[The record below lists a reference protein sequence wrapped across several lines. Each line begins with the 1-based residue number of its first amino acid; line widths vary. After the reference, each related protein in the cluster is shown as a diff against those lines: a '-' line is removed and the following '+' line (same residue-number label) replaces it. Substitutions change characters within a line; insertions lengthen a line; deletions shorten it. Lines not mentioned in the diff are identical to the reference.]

1 MMFQEHFAQPI
12 THPFQTHPLLEV
24 FSVSNC
30 RLAEKSAENA
40 ARRYLKVHTQ
50 RCPYLCDREGG
61 GAQEEAALVA
71 HILALVSSDARR
83 RGATLHMLVPFCI
96 DVQQHSNST
105 HQPELTILYSAVHRQ
120 ILPAR
125 CKYIVVVHMTVP
137 TSMLPL
143 TSWAKQGFWSC
154 LVQGGINCGF
164 GSPHNFFQF
173 FGIFATKGTIF

>member
-1 MMFQEHFAQPI
+1 MIFKEHLGQPI

-83 RGATLHMLVPFCI
+83 RGATLHMLVTFYV
-96 DVQQHSNST
+96 DVQQHSILT
-105 HQPELTILYSAVHRQ
+105 LPPQPQLTILYSAVHRH

-125 CKYIVVVHMTVP
+125 CKYIVVVH
-137 TSMLPL
+137 
-143 TSWAKQGFWSC
+143 
-154 LVQGGINCGF
+154 QGGAYSTKLLLQACTGCFFVPF
-164 GSPHNFFQF
+164 GLLFEKTVEFFKI
-173 FGIFATKGTIF
+173 GVILSCK

>member
-1 MMFQEHFAQPI
+1 MEFHGTRPKPPQLLEGEMMNTEHRRNERKIIWRRKNCCKFQTRGGGVVTGQCCLLERRKIESEQMIFQKDLGQPI

-83 RGATLHMLVPFCI
+83 RGATLHMLVPFCV
-96 DVQQHSNST
+96 DVQQHSIST
-105 HQPELTILYSAVHRQ
+105 HQPQ
-120 ILPAR
+120 
-125 CKYIVVVHMTVP
+125 
-137 TSMLPL
+137 
-143 TSWAKQGFWSC
+143 
-154 LVQGGINCGF
+154 
-164 GSPHNFFQF
+164 
-173 FGIFATKGTIF
+173 

>member
-105 HQPELTILYSAVHRQ
+105 HQPELTILYSAVHRH

-125 CKYIVVVHMTVP
+125 CKYIVVVHHVSSHLYATIFIMGKARLLV
-137 TSMLPL
+137 MLGRL
-143 TSWAKQGFWSC
+143 ATQFFFHF
-154 LVQGGINCGF
+154 F
-164 GSPHNFFQF
+164 GSQCVNN
-173 FGIFATKGTIF
+173 IFAIKGTIF